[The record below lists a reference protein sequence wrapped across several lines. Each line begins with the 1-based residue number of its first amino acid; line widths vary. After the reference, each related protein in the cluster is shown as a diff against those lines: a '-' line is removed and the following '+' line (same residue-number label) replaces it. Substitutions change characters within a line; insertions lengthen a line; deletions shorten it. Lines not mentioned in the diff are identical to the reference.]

1 MFLFC
6 RIKPRYTRV
15 VYCACFCHFLANQ
28 RSSIAPSYAPIR
40 MPTCGETSS
49 TLDFPRHA
57 TPAAHVPAYC
67 AAAARSS
74 SCVVRV
80 IKPSSISDAA
90 DALPSVAMVQIGI
103 HTSYLC
109 ISAEVCRQI
118 RVLLLVWRRVR
129 CAGWRGSPLTSAF
142 SYGGQSGTMEG
153 LPIAKNRQKNN

>member
-1 MFLFC
+1 
-6 RIKPRYTRV
+6 
-15 VYCACFCHFLANQ
+15 
-28 RSSIAPSYAPIR
+28 

-57 TPAAHVPAYC
+57 TPAAHVPAYF

-74 SCVVRV
+74 SCIVRL

-153 LPIAKNRQKNN
+153 LPISKNRQKKELKVNQSRRTRVYLWASSRRKHVHCALHQWQGP

>member
-1 MFLFC
+1 
-6 RIKPRYTRV
+6 
-15 VYCACFCHFLANQ
+15 
-28 RSSIAPSYAPIR
+28 

-57 TPAAHVPAYC
+57 TPAAHVPAYF

-74 SCVVRV
+74 SCIVRL

-109 ISAEVCRQI
+109 ISAEVCMQI
-118 RVLLLVWRRVR
+118 RVLLPVWRRVR

-142 SYGGQSGTMEG
+142 IFVWRTEWNYGGPPNG
-153 LPIAKNRQKNN
+153 